1 MQKNLANLGSTKA
14 ANLNQDMRR
23 YEGKEFIARLCS
35 FMQRGEELD
44 WLGLGRMT
52 AYYYRRSAGVST
64 MYGPLMVEEREKR
77 VRQRAARDTVA
88 AAIAPDVILDTAAEA
103 PNQTMKRVV
112 AVNKSLKRACKNKE
126 SIEFY
131 EFVINPTSFSQTI
144 ENIFHLSF
152 SVKQGFAKLTVAPD
166 GCLMVSP
173 AKPTDHAERGDGSYS
188 ATNQAV
194 MSMSMALWRRIVAEL
209 GLTVALIEPHEDV
222 VTDEYLPPSV
232 SQVVENLA
240 VEAPRS
246 QARKKKRTQRADD
259 NEDETEEEG
268 ATAAHDGDD
277 DSADNGTRRQ
287 RRPAK
292 RSATQAGADD

>member
-1 MQKNLANLGSTKA
+1 
-14 ANLNQDMRR
+14 MRR